1 MSNLDNNIMK
11 ELDRYNF
18 SGKIISKVMK
28 SLTTIDLKNK
38 FLNYMINN
46 RNILLSEKDIICYI
60 ELELLKD

>member
-11 ELDRYNF
+11 ELDRCNF
-18 SGKIISKVMK
+18 SGIIISKVMK

-38 FLNYMINN
+38 FLNYMINS

>member
-18 SGKIISKVMK
+18 SGIIISKVMK

-38 FLNYMINN
+38 FLNYMINS

>member
-28 SLTTIDLKNK
+28 NLTTIDLKNK

-46 RNILLSEKDIICYI
+46 RNILFSEKDIMCYI
-60 ELELLKD
+60 EFELLKH

>member
-18 SGKIISKVMK
+18 SGKIIGIVMK
-28 SLTTIDLKNK
+28 KLNTIDLKNK

-46 RNILLSEKDIICYI
+46 RNVLLSEKDI
-60 ELELLKD
+60 LLFLSSENIKN